1 MKSNNMDIKRHLTQ
15 LVINEKNEPSESFDK
30 LYNYIWQNPRKK
42 SSGGLRLTEE
52 GYQLL
57 VNELDLK
64 SYSIDFCKETTITNQ
79 VMIWLDK
86 FIDSPYYIDK
96 NSIVVFKEKMAVQL
110 ILFNGDIQKYGI
122 ARAMAEQEK

>member
-1 MKSNNMDIKRHLTQ
+1 VKSNNMDIKRHLTQ

>member
-15 LVINEKNEPSESFDK
+15 LVINEKNETSESFDK
-30 LYNYIWQNPRKK
+30 IYNYIWQNPRKK
-42 SSGGLRLTEE
+42 LSGGMRLTEE

>member
-1 MKSNNMDIKRHLTQ
+1 MDIKRRLTQ

-122 ARAMAEQEK
+122 ARAMTEQEK

>member
-1 MKSNNMDIKRHLTQ
+1 MDIKRHLTQ

-57 VNELDLK
+57 VNDLDLK
-64 SYSIDFCKETTITNQ
+64 SYSIYFCKETTITNQ
-79 VMIWLDK
+79 VMLWLDK

>member
-1 MKSNNMDIKRHLTQ
+1 MDIKRHLTQ